1 MEKKGKEA
9 VGGAQLGKG
18 RCIRKKAA
26 EPTGRASVDPGEQGQ
41 WGCFGKVTV
50 CAHEL
55 ILMAEVQMCVRS
67 P

>member
-1 MEKKGKEA
+1 MAHSWAKAGASQGKQNRREE
-9 VGGAQLGKG
+9 
-18 RCIRKKAA
+18 R
-26 EPTGRASVDPGEQGQ
+26 Q

>member
-18 RCIRKKAA
+18 RCIPRKA
-26 EPTGRASVDPGEQGQ
+26 EQTGRASVDPGEQEQ